1 MYGREI
7 DPEGAHAH
15 MSFAKVFARG
25 EIFAICKK
33 ALDAA
38 PDGLDTRQLAV
49 ILLQAKGLDA
59 DDHIMRRNVAYNIVQ
74 IMGNRLKRGSVASN
88 GKQNGVRMWRLP

>member
-1 MYGREI
+1 M
-7 DPEGAHAH
+7 
-15 MSFAKVFARG
+15 AKSSRFPKRRWTRRRY
-25 EIFAICKK
+25 E
-33 ALDAA
+33 LN
-38 PDGLDTRQLAV
+38 TRQLAV

-59 DDHIMRRNVAYNIVQ
+59 NDHIMRRNVAYNIVQ